1 MVDRTVPSR
10 FAVTL
15 RGGPLTGRIE
25 WTHLGSVEVLQTNVN
40 AAQKMVRTEDH
51 VRRGAQPEVSLA
63 VRRKG
68 AAIQSQFGVDRR
80 LRPGDLYCT
89 DLTSPFTYANGSGG
103 TGVGL
108 QIPVDR
114 LGLPM
119 DVIRLGAARLHCSV
133 LYPIARDLILGLADA
148 AADIADGE
156 AADTLAVA
164 ATELARALLA
174 NASEDSR
181 YHADA
186 VRQTEFTR
194 VRRHVRRHLSDPLLN
209 ADLIAANTGITPR
222 RLYALC
228 RENGIRLEQWII
240 QQRLNRSIAM
250 LSHPGIDPLQ
260 HQVGGVVMRLRRSLP
275 FHPPLSRGV
284 RCHAA
289 GVVGRR
295 TALSAHQRRLFFARA
310 LINVGCSSRER
321 SSTSA
326 VLRASIETR
335 PGSCR
340 TAPET
345 ACRSA

>member
-250 LSHPGIDPLQ
+250 LSHPGIDPPSIRSVASSCGFADPS
-260 HQVGGVVMRLRRSLP
+260 HFTRRFRAAFGVTPRAWSVG
-275 FHPPLSRGV
+275 
-284 RCHAA
+284 
-289 GVVGRR
+289 
-295 TALSAHQRRLFFARA
+295 
-310 LINVGCSSRER
+310 ER
-321 SSTSA
+321 
-326 VLRASIETR
+326 
-335 PGSCR
+335 P
-340 TAPET
+340 
-345 ACRSA
+345 